1 MVSNAFAGND
11 ATALGLTIE
20 RGGSLKMDATKFSN
34 AMTSNPNG
42 AKALFTSAG
51 SSGVADVLRQ
61 SMTNILGE
69 GGTLKN
75 KESTYNALLG
85 RNQAQQVRVNDRAT
99 RLEDMYTRQ
108 FQTLDSKLTA
118 MQAVS
123 AYWTTQNNSNNNN
136 NY

>member
-1 MVSNAFAGND
+1 
-11 ATALGLTIE
+11 
-20 RGGSLKMDATKFSN
+20 
-34 AMTSNPNG
+34 
-42 AKALFTSAG
+42 
-51 SSGVADVLRQ
+51 
-61 SMTNILGE
+61 MTNILGE